1 MKKFEY
7 PNVYLMAI
15 VDEMNNGITNYIEDM
30 DEINISYNKTVIS
43 AMEDFRDTLVSHVVL
58 MDKYRQ
64 TFRNDKHPDR
74 SAVKMAINMI
84 RHNFETSVKST
95 YITTNPIY
103 KNVMNQLITRAY
115 KIIIEVHRELYD
127 K

>member
-43 AMEDFRDTLVSHVVL
+43 AMEDFRDTSI
-58 MDKYRQ
+58 
-64 TFRNDKHPDR
+64 PCC
-74 SAVKMAINMI
+74 ING
-84 RHNFETSVKST
+84 
-95 YITTNPIY
+95 
-103 KNVMNQLITRAY
+103 
-115 KIIIEVHRELYD
+115 
-127 K
+127 